1 MIHNQPELVNFPLA
15 DQAIVKAIVDNNL
28 PGQNVELF
36 IFGSRSLTHKCKAYS
51 DLDLVIRA
59 ETAIPRHILF
69 KIEESLENSI
79 LTYRVDLLDWH
90 RISDE
95 FKNEIADKLIEI
107 ALK

>member
-1 MIHNQPELVNFPLA
+1 MIHNQSELVNFPLA

-28 PGQNVELF
+28 PDQNVKLF
-36 IFGSRSLTHKCKAYS
+36 IFGSRSLTHECKAYS

-95 FKNEIADKLIEI
+95 FKNEITDKLIEI
-107 ALK
+107 TLK